1 MRFRGT
7 QFVLVLVFLILGVM
21 LSVQF
26 RVQETLKK
34 NVPAQRDQQ
43 LVNRLVAAETDR
55 DSLRDERDQLQREM
69 EALQALLTERPP
81 DPETEAGQAR
91 EALLALEG
99 QLRHARMAA
108 GLLPVHGPGLTV
120 VLDDSKL
127 PRRPGEDPNQFIIHD
142 EDILR
147 TLNELR
153 DAGAEA
159 ISINGLRVLATTE
172 IRCAG
177 AVISI
182 NNERTAPPVRIQ
194 VIGDPAVLEAALRLR
209 GGVLDSLAFFGI
221 DASVERSDDLVVP
234 AYRGSLT
241 FRHAQLY
248 EGGDV

>member
-7 QFVLVLVFLILGVM
+7 QYVLVLVFLIFGIM

-34 NVPAQRDQQ
+34 NVTVQRDQQ
-43 LVNRLVAAETDR
+43 LVNRLVAAENDR
-55 DSLRDERDQLQREM
+55 DNLRQERDQLLREL
-69 EALQALLTERPP
+69 EALQALAATPVDP
-81 DPETEAGQAR
+81 DTEAGHLRQA
-91 EALLALEG
+91 LAAVEG
-99 QLRHARMAA
+99 QLRQAKMAA
-108 GLLPVHGPGLTV
+108 GLLPVHGPGVVV

-159 ISINGLRVLATTE
+159 IAINGHRVLATTE

-182 NNERTAPPVRIQ
+182 NNERTAPPVRIEA
-194 VIGDPAVLEAALRLR
+194 IGDPALLEAALRLR
-209 GGVLDSLAFFGI
+209 GGVMDSLAFFGI
-221 DASVERSDDLVVP
+221 EATVERADNLIVP
-234 AYRGSLT
+234 AYSGSLN
-241 FRHAQLY
+241 FRYAQVY
-248 EGGDV
+248 EGGEL